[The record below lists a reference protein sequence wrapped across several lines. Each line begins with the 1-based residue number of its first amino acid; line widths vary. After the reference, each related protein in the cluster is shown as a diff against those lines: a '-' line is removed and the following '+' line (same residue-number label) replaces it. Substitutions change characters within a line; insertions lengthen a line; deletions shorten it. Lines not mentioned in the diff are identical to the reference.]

1 MSRMGTELIKGGTW
15 IVLVNSN
22 SEPPRERWSRFMQLF
37 DLWNQRSRRGIK
49 LGYGLVGKTVQGSV
63 DHLSAWDWRAAARQ
77 SQIECAS

>member
-1 MSRMGTELIKGGTW
+1 MSRMDTELLIGGTW

-49 LGYGLVGKTVQGSV
+49 LGYELVDTVQGSD
-63 DHLSAWDWRAAARQ
+63 DHPPAWDWRAAARQ
-77 SQIECAS
+77 SQIDCAS